1 MQPKPTT
8 HEDPMLALALSYA
21 ARGWPCFPCRP
32 ADDFDPET
40 GEVLPEK
47 APLISNGFRGATT
60 NERVIR
66 ELWKRNPGALVGIPT
81 GERTNV
87 WVLDLDVKTN
97 ANGHEWLEAMED
109 AHGDLP
115 HSARV
120 QTANGGTHI
129 FFRHVEGVRNR
140 GKLGAGVDVR
150 GEGGFVIS
158 GGSIMQ
164 DGRAYHWLDDTGP
177 DDVVDA
183 PDWLLRLVL
192 PPVHENHAGDWQYQ
206 SGSNDRYVKRAVEA
220 ELSELAC
227 TPPGNRGYQLN
238 ASAFALGTIVGA
250 GALPR
255 SEAEHGLYAAAVTC
269 GVAQADG
276 ERETWAKIRRGLD
289 AGEKQPRHIPVPE
302 APSNDNTRLVDI
314 SRMIENGLR
323 KAERAKQ
330 SASQDYT
337 QERIKSEY
345 TDERIAAS
353 EPAKN
358 APDGEHVSEKPTQTS
373 DIEPA
378 IDKPAIIATPFNWID
393 PKTLPRRSFAFGSHY
408 IRKYVSVT
416 GAPGGL
422 GKTANSIVEALAMAS
437 GRSLTG
443 IKPDKRLRVWLFN
456 MEDPRDELERRIM
469 AACLYYNLKPADIE
483 QHLFLD
489 TGREQELVIA
499 REDKRSGV
507 QVVEP
512 IVEAVTAQ
520 IKANGIDVMIVDP
533 FVSTHA
539 VNENDNGAIDK
550 VAKLWAHIADRTNC
564 AIDVVHHLRKVS
576 DREATVEDMRGAVA
590 LIGAARSV
598 RILNRMTEEQATK
611 AGVDDR
617 LGYFSI
623 AYGKA
628 NLTPLSSRLDW
639 RRLESVPLGN
649 GRGLMKPQ
657 DFAPVVTEWKWPSK
671 EEIAESIPDDVRR
684 AVVVRLA
691 NQNYRESPQSSD
703 WAGYVVAEAMGVH
716 LETGKEMTPEKR
728 RIKSVIDSWIE
739 SGVLAVIEEPN
750 PKHVGRTIKF
760 VRPA

>member
-1 MQPKPTT
+1 MKHDNDSVDTN
-8 HEDPMLALALSYA
+8 EDPMLALALSYA
-21 ARGWPCFPCRP
+21 ARSWPVFPCRA

-47 APLISNGFRGATT
+47 APLISNGHRGATT

-87 WVLDLDVKTN
+87 WVLDLDVKAN
-97 ANGHEWLEAMED
+97 ANGHEWLEVAE
-109 AHGDLP
+109 AANEPLP
-115 HSARV
+115 YSARV
-120 QTANGGTHI
+120 QTANGGTHV

-150 GEGGFVIS
+150 GEGGFVIA
-158 GGSIMQ
+158 GGSVMQ

-177 DDVVDA
+177 DSVVDA
-183 PDWLLRLVL
+183 PQWLLDLVL
-192 PPVHENHAGDWQYQ
+192 PPKYEHQAGEWQYQ

-220 ELSELAC
+220 ELSELAS
-227 TPPGNRGYQLN
+227 TPPGNRGYALN

-276 ERETWAKIRRGLD
+276 ERETWAKIKRGLD

-302 APSNDNTRLVDI
+302 IASNDNTRLVDI

-323 KAERAKQ
+323 KARAAEQ
-330 SASQDYT
+330 PAN
-337 QERIKSEY
+337 
-345 TDERIAAS
+345 

-358 APDGEHVSEKPTQTS
+358 APADEQVSEKPIQTS
-373 DIEPA
+373 DSEPA
-378 IDKPAIIATPFNWID
+378 TDQPAIVATPFNWID

-422 GKTANSIVEALAMAS
+422 GKTANSIVETLAMAS

-443 IKPDKRLRVWLFN
+443 TKPDKRLRVWLFN

-469 AACLYYNLKPADIE
+469 AAAIHYKLRPADIE

-507 QVVEP
+507 RVVEP

-550 VAKLWAHIADRTNC
+550 VAKLWAHIADKTNC

-598 RILNRMTEEQATK
+598 RILNRMTDEQATK

-623 AYGKA
+623 TYGKA

-691 NQNYRESPQSSD
+691 NQNYRESPQSAD

-716 LETGKEMTPEKR
+716 LETGKEMTAEKR
-728 RIKSVIDSWIE
+728 RIKSAIDSWIE
-739 SGVLAVIEEPN
+739 SGVLRIAEEPN
-750 PKHVGRTIKF
+750 PKHIGRTIKF

>member
-21 ARGWPCFPCRP
+21 ARSWPVFPCRP

-97 ANGHEWLEAMED
+97 ANGHEWLEAMEA

-192 PPVHENHAGDWQYQ
+192 PPVHEHHAGDWQYQ

-238 ASAFALGTIVGA
+238 ASAFALGALVGA

-255 SEAEHGLYAAAVTC
+255 SEAEHGLYSAAVTC

-323 KAERAKQ
+323 KARDSGHAATTKP
-330 SASQDYT
+330 
-337 QERIKSEY
+337 
-345 TDERIAAS
+345 AS
-353 EPAKN
+353 EPANKTATN
-358 APDGEHVSEKPTQTS
+358 EQVSEKPTQTS
-373 DIEPA
+373 DSEPA
-378 IDKPAIIATPFNWID
+378 TDQPAIIATPFNWID

-443 IKPDKRLRVWLFN
+443 TKPDKRLRVWLFN

-469 AACLYYNLKPADIE
+469 AAAIHYKLRPTDIE

-507 QVVEP
+507 KVVEP

-550 VAKLWAHIADRTNC
+550 VAKLWAHIADKTNC

-598 RILNRMTEEQATK
+598 RILNRMTDEQATK
-611 AGVDDR
+611 AGVGDR

-623 AYGKA
+623 TYGKA

-657 DFAPVVTEWKWPSK
+657 DFAPVVTEWKWPGS
-671 EEIAESIPDDVRR
+671 EEIAEGVTNEQRQRIASL
-684 AVVVRLA
+684 LA
-691 NQNYRESPQSSD
+691 GESYKLAKQAREA
-703 WAGYVVAEAMGVH
+703 WAGFAVMAAMDMDPDNKASIAAADSILKALIKEGFLVIDERRDERSRTLQKFVVAA
-716 LETGKEMTPEKR
+716 
-728 RIKSVIDSWIE
+728 
-739 SGVLAVIEEPN
+739 
-750 PKHVGRTIKF
+750 
-760 VRPA
+760 